1 MAKRK
6 FLICFPYEGDVKKI
20 DKIADALES
29 EGIDFMQVDGETPS
43 GEFVSVAKG
52 DIDEVK
58 EDIAEIP
65 GFEGTMEALDDLT
78 IMPTEGE
85 FTDVEFPESDED
97 FIAKLKA
104 NPDDDE
110 VKYKQ
115 KVRVNLKFDDY
126 VKDALGPDADVSTWW
141 VEGTWQGLEG
151 PSDDMPV
158 VAVDYD
164 EELFAG
170 MNELF
175 PELSDD
181 EAWEKVQSFCD
192 ENDYLCGDG
201 EIWIPLKPDFTTD
214 EIRQPFPKDEDEI
227 IATDTTEDDNKF
239 LEGWDFDEDGFFDSK
254 FYEVYTMWYDGFVDR
269 ISDLGDIYGMTDK
282 ELKNKIDRMIP
293 TNLQFEKMNLKL
305 KIIEDRLESYP
316 EVETFMIDPMN
327 GTYHFRL
334 KDFPNIDI
342 SATPGWE
349 ADDYETLMSVPVSLN
364 VVDYD
369 GVKDDEIP
377 KEYEKEKWII
387 NVMEDE
393 VLWHLGNQSYN
404 NNGNPYSLED
414 PVWDPARGKYISY
427 EVYADLYYKKLVKP
441 LLGELYM
448 TQESYSGYK
457 EAGDFG
463 KGGGIGY
470 QEINKGKKSTKKSKQ
485 DNSAL
490 LGGLA
495 GLVLGIFLNR

>member
-97 FIAKLKA
+97 FIARLKA

-151 PSDDMPV
+151 PSDDIPV
-158 VAVDYD
+158 VEVDYD
-164 EELFAG
+164 EELVAG
-170 MNELF
+170 MKELF

-181 EAWEKVQSFCD
+181 EAWEKVQGFCD
-192 ENDYLCGDG
+192 DKKYLCNDG
-201 EIWIPLKPDFTTD
+201 YIWVPIDPDFTTD
-214 EIRQPFPKDEDEI
+214 DIRQPFPKYEDEI
-227 IATDTTEDDNKF
+227 IATDTTEEVDRLLGKSPN
-239 LEGWDFDEDGFFDSK
+239 LEGWDLDGDNFFNSK
-254 FYEVYTMWYDGFVDR
+254 FYQVYKMWDDGFVDR
-269 ISDLGDIYGMTDK
+269 ISDLGDIDRVN
-282 ELKNKIDRMIP
+282 EL
-293 TNLQFEKMNLKL
+293 
-305 KIIEDRLESYP
+305 
-316 EVETFMIDPMN
+316 
-327 GTYHFRL
+327 
-334 KDFPNIDI
+334 
-342 SATPGWE
+342 
-349 ADDYETLMSVPVSLN
+349 
-364 VVDYD
+364 
-369 GVKDDEIP
+369 
-377 KEYEKEKWII
+377 
-387 NVMEDE
+387 
-393 VLWHLGNQSYN
+393 
-404 NNGNPYSLED
+404 
-414 PVWDPARGKYISY
+414 
-427 EVYADLYYKKLVKP
+427 
-441 LLGELYM
+441 
-448 TQESYSGYK
+448 
-457 EAGDFG
+457 
-463 KGGGIGY
+463 
-470 QEINKGKKSTKKSKQ
+470 
-485 DNSAL
+485 
-490 LGGLA
+490 
-495 GLVLGIFLNR
+495 